1 MDSFDRFRK
10 RVLLHAVIAAVVISA
25 PLALVRVDYGLGF
38 LLGAAASIVNLHL
51 MAVRTARLVAATAHA
66 AKGYAFQSA
75 ISRYLLLALALVVA
89 AKLDGVNFVSAAC
102 GLFLAQAVLVGHHLL
117 TSRSAPPALEG
128 GPWKK

>member
-1 MDSFDRFRK
+1 VDSFDRFRK
-10 RVLLHAVIAAVVISA
+10 RVLLHAVIAAVVIGA
-25 PLALVRVDYGLGF
+25 LLTLVRPDYGLGF

-75 ISRYLLLALALVVA
+75 VSRYLLLALALALA

-102 GLFLAQAVLVGHHLL
+102 GLFLAQAVLVGYHLFM
-117 TSRSAPPALEG
+117 SRSAAAATEG
-128 GPWKK
+128 GPWKT